1 MASPNAGGFVEL
13 TIDGTPYSPVG
24 DVEVE
29 ETNFEAEAVTNQ
41 DGSISRT
48 KKPKPFKIKL
58 TLRDRQG
65 QSIARALY
73 AAERIDVSAVEKQMK
88 RTVILTGGF
97 ATGTPSRN
105 TASGEIS
112 GIEICSDRFTIV
124 DGA

>member
-1 MASPNAGGFVEL
+1 MASPNAGGFVEI
-13 TIDGTPYSPVG
+13 TIDGVPYSPVG

-48 KKPKPFKIKL
+48 QKPKPYKLVL

-65 QSIARALY
+65 PSIVRALY
-73 AAERIDVSAVEKQMK
+73 AAERIDVSAVERQMK

-97 ATGTPSRN
+97 ATGTAKRN
-105 TASGEIS
+105 TQSGEIS
-112 GIEICSDRFTIV
+112 GIEICSDSIRFV
-124 DGA
+124 AS

>member
-1 MASPNAGGFVEL
+1 MASPNAGGFVEI

-41 DGSISRT
+41 DGSIART
-48 KKPKPFKIKL
+48 QKPKPFKLML

-65 QSIARALY
+65 PSIMRALF
-73 AAERIDVSAVEKQMK
+73 AAERIDVSARQVQMK

-97 ATGTPSRN
+97 ATGVPKLN
-105 TASGEIS
+105 TANGEIS
-112 GIEICSDRFTIV
+112 GIEICSDAIRFV
-124 DGA
+124 NS

>member
-13 TIDGTPYSPVG
+13 TIDGVPYSPVG

-29 ETNFEAEAVTNQ
+29 ETNTEAEAVTNQ

-48 KKPKPFKIKL
+48 LKPKPFKIKL

-65 QSIARALY
+65 ASIARALY
-73 AAERIDVSAVEKQMK
+73 AAERIDVSAIEKHMK
-88 RTVILTGGF
+88 RTIILTGGF

-105 TASGEIS
+105 TATGEIS
-112 GIEICSDRFTIV
+112 GIEICSDSMREV
-124 DGA
+124 VRS

>member
-1 MASPNAGGFVEL
+1 MGSPNAGGFVEL

-24 DVEVE
+24 DVEIE
-29 ETNFEAEAVTNQ
+29 ETNAEAEAVVNQ
-41 DGSISRT
+41 DGSIQRT
-48 KKPKPFKIKL
+48 LKPKPFKIKL

-65 QSIARALY
+65 PSIARALY

-88 RTVILTGGF
+88 RTVILTAGF

-112 GIEICSDRFTIV
+112 GIEICSDQIRIV
-124 DGA
+124 NQS